1 MHNMERKFVM
11 VKQQHGKQ
19 GVDGM
24 SIESEPPPLSI
35 EAVRERLR
43 PASDTAAAL
52 QVSIELA
59 QHLRT
64 ELQAGSAEAKRKWM
78 VQQISGTPAA
88 IAEAERAMVQQN
100 KVLEFVEDYEGAL
113 SLSLAKREELDRQ
126 AVIDQA
132 MARGLALKHEA
143 DLAAEKFSTAWHRD
157 YPAAASAI
165 VALLKLECEAIE
177 RYEKAA
183 AALNRAKEL
192 GAQSPVELPKH
203 PTRLAFGLLRHIRK
217 IGDVVQLPGAH
228 GAPFIP
234 IESET
239 RMETVVVQYKD
250 WESTEGGWIPD
261 HAGRMAPPLR
271 EREVQRPVKEYKPIR
286 EDRPFWVTLG
296 TPLDG
301 SSQLRRLL

>member
-1 MHNMERKFVM
+1 M

-24 SIESEPPPLSI
+24 SIDSEPPPLSI

-52 QVSIELA
+52 QASIELA
-59 QHLRT
+59 QQLRT

-113 SLSLAKREELDRQ
+113 SISLAKRDELDRQ
-126 AVIDQA
+126 AVIDEA
-132 MARGLALKHEA
+132 MARGLALKREA
-143 DLAAEKFSTAWHRD
+143 DLAAEKFRAAWHRD
-157 YPAAASAI
+157 YPAAATAI
-165 VALLKLECEAIE
+165 VALLKQEREAIE
-177 RYEKAA
+177 RYEEATTE
-183 AALNRAKEL
+183 LRRAEGL
-192 GAQSPVELPKH
+192 GAAGIEWPQH
-203 PTRLAFGLLRHIRK
+203 PTRVAVGALRGVRRL
-217 IGDVVQLPGAH
+217 GDVVQLPGVY

-239 RMETVVVQYKD
+239 RMETAVVLYRD
-250 WESTEGGWIPD
+250 WESTQGGWVPD
-261 HAGRMAPPLR
+261 QSGHLAPPLR
-271 EREVQRPVKEYKPIR
+271 EREVEKPVTEYKSIR
-286 EDRPFWVTLG
+286 EDRPFWVTLR

-301 SSQLRRLL
+301 TQRLYKLI